1 MGEKQVT
8 EKIRED
14 GKSIRTNSQILSIAI
29 KPYFWRRLYLCI
41 YLCDHYRVVTVAAAP
56 LVLATVGFTTA
67 GITAGSTAAAMM
79 SSAAVA
85 NGGGIAVGSLV
96 ATLQSAGGLFWLLSV
111 ALSGVISH

>member
-1 MGEKQVT
+1 TGVLLFSLGFE
-8 EKIRED
+8 
-14 GKSIRTNSQILSIAI
+14 
-29 KPYFWRRLYLCI
+29 F
-41 YLCDHYRVVTVAAAP
+41 AAAP

-96 ATLQSAGGLFWLLSV
+96 AMLQSAGGLFSAASAGGIIGGVAGWLAGLCRP
-111 ALSGVISH
+111 